1 MSHTA
6 CDVVIIGAGGDGPAA
21 AMRLGQHGIDTL
33 VLEAGP
39 FHGNENWPNPHRESD
54 GGTTSDPSNLS
65 GELLDEQFTKR
76 EYEMGDRLRWGPADT
91 SRGPWFRDG
100 TLVSQVAGVGGT
112 TLHYTGCHPRAYPSA
127 IDDGDGWLI
136 DYEDLVPYYR
146 EIEDHLSVTP
156 APTTPKEEI
165 FYQGCRG
172 EFDLLEDRNVES
184 KGYRPQPNAII
195 RPDEKLRGEY
205 DGSFE
210 YPEVEGDT
218 LAGVETVGNPH
229 PEGAPFEEKAK
240 RSSNVGFVP
249 DALESDHVT
258 IRPNSFV
265 TDIHT
270 ESVLGSQQATGVAY
284 RDTYSG
290 QENTV
295 DADVVV
301 LAAGAIE
308 SPRLWLNSDLPE
320 NDWVGKGITLH
331 YGDAVIGVWDEDEL
345 QERLG
350 QSTLDPDKGQQIAAR
365 FDDPGNGCLQTYA
378 GAPGI
383 TSLASWGGS
392 AAGDARENDT
402 GGEPWDTTGRFVGAD
417 LKEKMEAY
425 GRSLSLQALTDDT
438 PKQRNGVELVEG
450 VEDEHGQIPRINYE
464 PTEADLERRSELM
477 RTAARIFR
485 NAGASHVHRLDAVQI
500 AIHIHSTMRMGYVV
514 DEGCEA
520 YDVDK
525 LFVAD
530 HSALANGVGGPN
542 PTNTGQALALR
553 TADVVADRHFSA
565 R

>member
-1 MSHTA
+1 MTHSEYEA
-6 CDVVIIGAGGDGPAA
+6 VIIGAGGDGPAA

-39 FHGNENWPNPHRESD
+39 FHGNDEWERPHSD
-54 GGTTSDPSNLS
+54 PGGETTSSTDDLS

-127 IDDGDGWLI
+127 INEGDGWLI

-146 EIEDHLSVTP
+146 EVEDQLSVTP

-165 FYQGCRG
+165 FYQGCRD
-172 EFDLLEDRNVES
+172 EYPLHKSKNVDS
-184 KGYRPQPNAII
+184 VGYRPQPNAIL
-195 RPDEKLRGEY
+195 RPDDKLRGEY
-205 DGSFE
+205 EGDFE
-210 YPEVEGDT
+210 YPDVEGDT

-240 RSSNVGFVP
+240 RSSNIGYVP
-249 DALESDHVT
+249 TALDTGNVT
-258 IRPNSFV
+258 IRPNAFV

-270 ESVLGSQQATGVAY
+270 ESVLGTEQATGVTY
-284 RDTYSG
+284 RDTWSG
-290 QENTV
+290 QEHTV

-320 NDWVGKGITLH
+320 NEWVGRGITLH
-331 YGDAVIGVWDEDEL
+331 YGDAMIGVWTEAELED
-345 QERLG
+345 RLG
-350 QSTLDPDKGQQIAAR
+350 QPTLDPDKGQQIAAR
-365 FDDPGNGCLQTYA
+365 FDDPGNGCLQTFA

-392 AAGDARENDT
+392 RAGDVRENDT
-402 GGEPWDTTGRFVGAD
+402 SGEPWDTTGRYVGKE
-417 LKEKMEAY
+417 LKRKMEAY
-425 GRSLSLQALTDDT
+425 GRSLSLQALTNDE
-438 PKQRNGVELVEG
+438 PRKENGVELVEG
-450 VEDEHGQIPRINYE
+450 TEDEHGNVPRINYE
-464 PTEADLERRSELM
+464 PSEEDLHRRDELM
-477 RTAARIFR
+477 RRAARIFK
-485 NAGASHVHRLDAVQI
+485 NAGAEHVHRLDAVQI
-500 AIHIHSTMRMGYVV
+500 AIHIHSTMRMGYVA

-520 YDVDK
+520 YDVDR
-525 LFVAD
+525 LFIAD
-530 HSALANGVGGPN
+530 HSVLANGVGGPN

-553 TADVVADRHFSA
+553 TADVIVERYFEN